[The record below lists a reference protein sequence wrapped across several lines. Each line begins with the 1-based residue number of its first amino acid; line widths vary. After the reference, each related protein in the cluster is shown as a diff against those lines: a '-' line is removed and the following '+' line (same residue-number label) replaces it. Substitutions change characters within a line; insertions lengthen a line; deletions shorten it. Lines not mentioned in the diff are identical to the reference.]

1 MNTFN
6 VSHVFHIKKSA
17 QLYILKKFKKKWKST
32 SVSTTQM
39 NTVTSLMELSPIF
52 FYIYTWNYSWRHD
65 TNIIYFIIIFPTHST
80 YSFMSLQVAIA
91 VSKKLYEKWV
101 CTVIKG

>member
-1 MNTFN
+1 MPN
-6 VSHVFHIKKSA
+6 
-17 QLYILKKFKKKWKST
+17 YILKKFKKKWKST

-39 NTVTSLMELSPIF
+39 NMVTSLMELFLPFSFIF
-52 FYIYTWNYSWRHD
+52 TLGTILGGMTQILS
-65 TNIIYFIIIFPTHST
+65 THST
-80 YSFMSLQVAIA
+80 YSFMSLQVATA